1 MEGAVVHWFG
11 LLADVV
17 VLAHMGFVLFVV
29 LGGLAVYWR
38 PWVLW
43 LHVPAVLWG
52 VGIEWAGAVCP
63 LTLVENWLRN
73 QAGEDAYTGD
83 FIQQYLLPTLYPAG
97 LTREIQIMLG
107 ASALTINIAVYF
119 WLWRRHCSSI
129 KR

>member
-1 MEGAVVHWFG
+1 VVHWFG

-43 LHVPAVLWG
+43 WHVPAVLWG

-73 QAGEDAYTGD
+73 QAGEDGYAGD

-107 ASALTINIAVYF
+107 VAALTINIAVYF

>member
-1 MEGAVVHWFG
+1 MVHWFG

-107 ASALTINIAVYF
+107 AAALTINIAVYF
-119 WLWRRHCSSI
+119 WLWRRHCGSI

>member
-1 MEGAVVHWFG
+1 MAYWLG
-11 LLADVV
+11 LLADAAVV
-17 VLAHMGFVLFVV
+17 AHMGFVLFVV

-52 VGIEWAGAVCP
+52 VSIEWVGAVCP

-73 QAGEDAYTGD
+73 QAGEAGYAGD

-97 LTREIQIMLG
+97 LTREIQIVLG
-107 ASALTINIAVYF
+107 AAALGINIGVYF
-119 WLWRRHCSSI
+119 SLWRRRRCGSI
-129 KR
+129 GP

>member
-1 MEGAVVHWFG
+1 MAYWLG
-11 LLADVV
+11 LLADAAVV
-17 VLAHMGFVLFVV
+17 AHMGFVLFVV

-52 VGIEWAGAVCP
+52 VSIEWVGAVCP

-73 QAGEDAYTGD
+73 QAGEAGYAGD

-97 LTREIQIMLG
+97 LTREIQIVLG
-107 ASALTINIAVYF
+107 AAALGINIGVYF
-119 WLWRRHCSSI
+119 SLWRRRRCDSI
-129 KR
+129 GP

>member
-1 MEGAVVHWFG
+1 VVHWFG

-73 QAGEDAYTGD
+73 QAGEDRYTGD
-83 FIQQYLLPTLYPAG
+83 FIQQYLLPALYPAG

-107 ASALTINIAVYF
+107 VAALTINIAVYF
-119 WLWRRHCSSI
+119 WLWRRHCGSI